1 MPSAPSDTLDNFKAT
16 VARRGPGARALC
28 GMLVLACV
36 TVGGLCFAW
45 WHPEHTL
52 WHFFVVTQLIP
63 LFYLGLS
70 WWTAARPATESDH
83 A

>member
-1 MPSAPSDTLDNFKAT
+1 MSSAPPDTLDNFKAT
-16 VARRGPGARALC
+16 VARRGPGARALW
-28 GMLVLACV
+28 GMVALVCV
-36 TVGGLCFAW
+36 TAGGLCFAW

-70 WWTAARPATESDH
+70 WWTAARPASESDH
-83 A
+83 V